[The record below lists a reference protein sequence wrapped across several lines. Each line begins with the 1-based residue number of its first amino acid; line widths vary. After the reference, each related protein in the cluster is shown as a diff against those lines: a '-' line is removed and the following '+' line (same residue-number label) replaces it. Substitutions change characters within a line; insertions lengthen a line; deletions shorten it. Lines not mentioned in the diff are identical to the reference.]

1 MLGPRRDLFLAS
13 AASDGCQYLQP
24 APTLP
29 ICAAIASAHHL
40 HAPPTCPSSSGKI
53 SDTDLSHHLRP
64 RFTGKQRVRR
74 KQLGDAP
81 DPVHRPPI
89 RSSCRGRA
97 PSTDSTCT
105 DSAVSLA
112 CRLPHGDVPV
122 RNSSSF
128 AAPDSSCRGAVEA
141 IVGALAAV
149 VNSRRRTSYIDDA
162 IDAANAYEQISNCVN
177 HGA

>member
-1 MLGPRRDLFLAS
+1 M
-13 AASDGCQYLQP
+13 QNVLQP

-64 RFTGKQRVRR
+64 WFTSKQRLRR

-81 DPVHRPPI
+81 DPVHRVGADP
-89 RSSCRGRA
+89 RRA
-97 PSTDSTCT
+97 ARRHVPVAGAVRRQRTAPARTA
-105 DSAVSLA
+105 AVSLA

-141 IVGALAAV
+141 IVGAHARAV
-149 VNSRRRTSYIDDA
+149 TNID
-162 IDAANAYEQISNCVN
+162 
-177 HGA
+177 